1 MPSDEPREPRKAS
14 SAHRT
19 ARLEAELRANLR
31 KRKDQARARADS
43 KPGEQGLGSC
53 GLRGQAVKFSRSAL
67 GAAAVRATGHFASE
81 AKLAGV
87 AAKRIFIF

>member
-43 KPGEQGLGSC
+43 KPGEQGLG
-53 GLRGQAVKFSRSAL
+53 GPAD
-67 GAAAVRATGHFASE
+67 SE
-81 AKLAGV
+81 G
-87 AAKRIFIF
+87 KR